1 MTAFQWL
8 AGGLMCGLI
17 LVEVGLQFTGKAR
30 RSISS
35 IRALVW
41 ILALI
46 LILTPDAT
54 NRIADFLS
62 IGRGADVLLYGTVIS
77 FLLSFFYLLHAIERQ
92 REQITLLVRRIALDK
107 PYFAPDKLTVSN
119 DQVGES
125 NSTQSGRHP
134 AGNDA

>member
-8 AGGLMCGLI
+8 AGGLMSSLI
-17 LVEVGLQFTGKAR
+17 LLEFTLQFAGKTR
-30 RSISS
+30 RSIST

-41 ILALI
+41 ILALL
-46 LILTPDAT
+46 LILAPNAT

-107 PYFAPDKLTVSN
+107 PYFAPAKTTTQNNLIA
-119 DQVGES
+119 ES
-125 NSTQSGRHP
+125 NAAPSGPRP